1 MTIRIPLVVQLGI
14 GLALILAAGALAPDW
29 LTFLFV
35 IALAKGLAACGVVVL
50 LRGGL
55 LSFGQGL
62 FYCAGAYGAGLA
74 MTWGHITD
82 AVVLVLIGGCLA
94 IVIAVVIAPLL
105 ARYRK
110 IFFATLTLAVSM
122 LVYGALAKTDALGG
136 SDGLNLVAP
145 TFLGFRP
152 KEADQTVY
160 VTLALAGVL
169 AVGLGAVIRAHFNS
183 IRGFLA
189 LALRDNEIRVEYL
202 GASARRIV
210 FDSFVIAAML
220 AGVGGAINALVLGH
234 IDPELGLWTTSG
246 EFVVVAI
253 LAGYASVTAV
263 FAASLIVEL
272 LRSNA
277 TQYFPNEWQMVLG
290 IFLLGIILFLPDG
303 LGSIL
308 VNRRSKKAQPR

>member
-1 MTIRIPLVVQLGI
+1 MTIRVPLILQLGI
-14 GLALILAAGALAPDW
+14 GLALILAGGAVAPDW

-35 IALAKGLAACGVVVL
+35 IALAKGLAACGVVLL

-74 MTWGHITD
+74 MTKGGISD
-82 AVVLVLIGGCLA
+82 ALVLVLIGGCA
-94 IVIAVVIAPLL
+94 AAVIALAVGPLL
-105 ARYRK
+105 ARYRR

-122 LVYGALAKTDALGG
+122 LAYGALTKADALGG
-136 SDGLNLVAP
+136 SDGLNLSVP
-145 TFLGFRP
+145 SFFGFHL
-152 KEADQTVY
+152 KGEGQAVY
-160 VTLALAGVL
+160 AMLALAGL
-169 AVGLGAVIRAHFNS
+169 FSVGLGALIRIHFNS

-189 LALRDNEIRVEYL
+189 LGLRDNEIRIEYL
-202 GASARRIV
+202 GASARRV
-210 FDSFVIAAML
+210 AFDNFVVAAIL
-220 AGVGGAINALVLGH
+220 GGVGGALNALVLGH
-234 IDPELGLWTTSG
+234 IDPELGFWTTSG

-272 LRSNA
+272 LRSYA

-290 IFLLGIILFLPDG
+290 IFLLGIILFVPDG
-303 LGSIL
+303 IGSIL
-308 VNRRSKKAQPR
+308 VNRRGKKAEPR

>member
-1 MTIRIPLVVQLGI
+1 MTARIPLILQLGT
-14 GLALILAAGALAPDW
+14 GLALVLVAGAVAPDW

-74 MTWGHITD
+74 MTWGRISD
-82 AVVLVLIGGCLA
+82 ALLLVLIGGCAAVSIALA
-94 IVIAVVIAPLL
+94 VGPLL

-122 LVYGALAKTDALGG
+122 LAYGALTKTDALGG
-136 SDGLNLVAP
+136 TDGLNLVAP

-152 KEADQTVY
+152 KGASQAVY
-160 VTLALAGVL
+160 ATLVLAGLL
-169 AVGLGAVIRAHFNS
+169 AVGLGALIRIHFDS

-189 LALRDNEIRVEYL
+189 LGLRDNEIRVEYL
-202 GASARRIV
+202 GGSARRV
-210 FDSFVIAAML
+210 AFDSFVLAAML
-220 AGVGGAINALVLGH
+220 GGIGGALNALVLGH
-234 IDPELGLWTTSG
+234 IDPELGFWTTSG

-263 FAASLIVEL
+263 FAASVIVEL
-272 LRSNA
+272 LRSYA
-277 TQYFPNEWQMVLG
+277 TQYFPNEWQMALG
-290 IFLLGIILFLPDG
+290 LFLLGIILFLPDG
-303 LGSIL
+303 IGSIL
-308 VNRRSKKAQPR
+308 VSRRGKKVQSR